1 MRLYCGI
8 DLHGNNAYLVVID
21 EFDRVL
27 YRRRL
32 PNDLAAIL
40 AALSR
45 TKPSWWASLWNR
57 PSTGTGWSMA

>member
-8 DLHGNNAYLVVID
+8 DLHGNNVYLVVID

-27 YRRRL
+27 YRSRL

-40 AALSR
+40 AALS
-45 TKPSWWASLWNR
+45 SY
-57 PSTGTGWSMA
+57 